1 MKQPYDII
9 KIDKYTGKVEMPD
22 LLLMTRSFDIIGK
35 IPHYTNW
42 NMSLVGNGVNEIS
55 FNVNKYVN
63 GKICPVWDDL
73 IDLKI
78 INVMGFGRFEISVD
92 YTDNTQTVKSVH
104 GMSLEVELAQI
115 PLYEFH
121 VNDEDSTSSD
131 FDDNGNFIPTVFYDP
146 EHKAHSLLHRALA
159 DKAPHWSIGYVTPYI
174 ALDEESQPEDVGKF
188 QRTYTVDGTT
198 IYDFLTG
205 DVAKESNVIFIFD
218 TFNRKINCYN
228 LCDCIDQETGEVWVK
243 GIGEDTLV
251 FISKNKLANEIAIS
265 SNKDNVK
272 NCFRIEGGDDVITD
286 MVRAVNMNGS
296 NYIYQF
302 ADFQYHDM
310 PKDLVDT
317 INTYHKNLSKQ
328 TNAYYGNGDI
338 DDFIN
343 GTLTLHITSELEAA
357 TALSICQNNKITTN
371 NVDISDYS
379 SAPYW
384 YIVTLGN
391 SKELYASGT
400 AKTPNKTVTSAFETM
415 GIYSRLCVKY
425 DELAYFE
432 SSMMPDVHITKT
444 TAEEQYNLMVEEL
457 TKPDM
462 FVGVSSLNYYDN
474 NPFAGVSKNVEAI
487 ANILIDARYKAE
499 VIKDSAS
506 FSENEKGEHIWTGNI
521 RITRA
526 ANESDYFP
534 KTDEQINASFEVKIN
549 DDELTF
555 TRQKIEKALH
565 KGSMLDIDFEVAEM
579 DDNEIRKYF
588 NLYSLNRL
596 KSFYDGY
603 NSCLSILMQ
612 LNIDSPVCKDM
623 YDKYYNRMRIISNP
637 PTEENPDPIPGV
649 MDIRQQQVNDIK
661 TDIKNIT
668 AEQKAF
674 QKEWNFQN
682 CLEKARKD
690 FYKIFCSYRRE
701 DTYTNSNY
709 ISDGLSTSECLA
721 KAKELVEAAT
731 AEAKKACVLQRT
743 ISTSLNNLF
752 ALPEFESLYEKFA
765 LFNYI
770 RIRTED
776 EILKLRLI
784 GVEFSGDTVESIH
797 VTFSEQIESIDGK
810 LSDLQSIVQQAQS
823 MATSFPSTA
832 LQAEKGE
839 QAQNTVLDMYT
850 SGLNAAKT
858 MLTNNDDN
866 EVTITQS
873 GIICKRM
880 DDEGSYGE
888 KQLRITGNMM
898 AFTKNNWKSVEMAI
912 GETTFKDP
920 TKPEGKNEVKA
931 YGVIADAIVGKLVA
945 SERMYIGNKSGNVL
959 ITGDGIKIN
968 KGTITWGANNVN
980 APEMGN
986 INGLSEF
993 KNKVNTALTGSATT
1007 EIGSDYVISPKIGGG
1022 YLHIAN
1028 GNYSVEIDPNH
1039 KAGNDKTK
1047 DGYLFCIRNKNKSEN
1062 DVIMG
1067 VTNNGD
1073 GYFHGDVIANSLELE
1088 IGSEQED
1095 KNFLKI
1101 TKNGLLMAKNAVIY
1115 GNIYADNGYF
1125 SGELKSA
1132 NGNFTGIIEI
1142 NGTNGKGAITIN
1154 GDDTTDRV
1162 QVQAK
1167 HNDIKYYSRQDYQKF
1182 YVGDNEAVTYANKG
1196 IIMSLFDKSSGI
1208 PHIESW
1214 YGNDGGYLGSR
1225 DECFE
1230 LNSYRILGYSK
1241 SHYDSR
1247 WEIGFNGIKLHYLD
1261 NKFFDVS
1268 SNGACHIYGNL
1279 TVDDDLMVDNNA
1291 YISDWT
1297 INNTRIFTTSARQM
1311 GENGYEGIFLING
1324 ESDKDYIHVQ
1334 NTEAEAMFRV
1344 TYNGSVYSADGKL
1357 STSDK
1362 NKKHNIKE
1370 LSDKYEKLFTELKP
1384 ITYIFNGKT
1393 RTHVGYIAQDV
1404 ESSLKKVGLD
1414 TSDFAGYWKEPKW
1427 KENDEGKIEYLYD
1440 ENGNEIY
1447 DCGLRYDE
1455 FIALNTHMLQKLYK
1469 KVDNQQQE
1477 IEILKKQI

>member
-9 KIDKYTGKVEMPD
+9 KIDKYTGKIEMPD

-42 NMSLVGNGVNEIS
+42 NISLTGNGIDEIS

-63 GKICPVWDDL
+63 GMICPVWDDL

-78 INVMGFGRFEISVD
+78 IDVMGFGRFEISVN

-104 GMSLEVELAQI
+104 GMSLEVELGQI

-121 VNDEDSTSSD
+121 VNDEDATSTEITKYNEID
-131 FDDNGNFIPTVFYDP
+131 FDDNGNFIPTIFYNP
-146 EHKAHSLLHRALA
+146 EDKAHSLLHRVLA

-474 NPFAGVSKNVEAI
+474 NPFAGVSKNVEAM

-521 RITRA
+521 KITRA
-526 ANESDYFP
+526 ASESDYFP

-661 TDIKNIT
+661 TDIENIT

-674 QKEWNFQN
+674 QKEWDFQN
-682 CLEKARKD
+682 CLEKAGKD

-839 QAQNTVLDMYT
+839 QAQNTVLDMYI

-866 EVTITQS
+866 EVTITPS

-898 AFTKNNWKSVEMAI
+898 AFTKNNWKSVGMAI

-945 SERMYIGNKSGNVL
+945 SERMYIGNESGNIL
-959 ITGDGIKIN
+959 ITGDGIDITNGFLNISNGKN
-968 KGTITWGANNVN
+968 TICIDPKNERKLFAIKNGETDCLYTDNQ
-980 APEMGN
+980 GN
-986 INGLSEF
+986 INLTGKITGSSF
-993 KNKVNTALTGSATT
+993 VGGNIDIGNGNFIVNTAGNIISKGNITLCDGDLTYDS
-1007 EIGSDYVISPKIGGG
+1007 E
-1022 YLHIAN
+1022 
-1028 GNYSVEIDPNH
+1028 
-1039 KAGNDKTK
+1039 AG
-1047 DGYLFCIRNKNKSEN
+1047 
-1062 DVIMG
+1062 
-1067 VTNNGD
+1067 
-1073 GYFHGDVIANSLELE
+1073 
-1088 IGSEQED
+1088 
-1095 KNFLKI
+1095 LKI
-1101 TKNGLLMAKNAVIY
+1101 TGGNLNLISKNKEDIRFSIECKENICELSSY
-1115 GNIYADNGYF
+1115 GITSKFHSD
-1125 SGELKSA
+1125 A
-1132 NGNFTGIIEI
+1132 NGCEYYTTYGAGKCVIHANSIDGQTFFSQREIRLNVSQTDCKQIFEPAAGNQTITLDGRTGIIS
-1142 NGTNGKGAITIN
+1142 AIDFQC
-1154 GDDTTDRV
+1154 GD
-1162 QVQAK
+1162 
-1167 HNDIKYYSRQDYQKF
+1167 IS
-1182 YVGDNEAVTYANKG
+1182 
-1196 IIMSLFDKSSGI
+1196 
-1208 PHIESW
+1208 
-1214 YGNDGGYLGSR
+1214 
-1225 DECFE
+1225 
-1230 LNSYRILGYSK
+1230 LNSMNSSLNSMH
-1241 SHYDSR
+1241 SSLDS
-1247 WEIGFNGIKLHYLD
+1247 
-1261 NKFFDVS
+1261 
-1268 SNGACHIYGNL
+1268 
-1279 TVDDDLMVDNNA
+1279 
-1291 YISDWT
+1291 
-1297 INNTRIFTTSARQM
+1297 
-1311 GENGYEGIFLING
+1311 
-1324 ESDKDYIHVQ
+1324 
-1334 NTEAEAMFRV
+1334 
-1344 TYNGSVYSADGKL
+1344 KL
-1357 STSDK
+1357 STDGK
-1362 NKKHNIKE
+1362 IKSVSWVDIDG
-1370 LSDKYEKLFTELKP
+1370 LSYLK
-1384 ITYIFNGKT
+1384 IL
-1393 RTHVGYIAQDV
+1393 VGDIGVFFRPSGYD
-1404 ESSLKKVGLD
+1404 LD
-1414 TSDFAGYWKEPKW
+1414 TVG
-1427 KENDEGKIEYLYD
+1427 
-1440 ENGNEIY
+1440 
-1447 DCGLRYDE
+1447 
-1455 FIALNTHMLQKLYK
+1455 
-1469 KVDNQQQE
+1469 
-1477 IEILKKQI
+1477 

>member
-9 KIDKYTGKVEMPD
+9 KIDKYTGKIEMPD

-42 NMSLVGNGVNEIS
+42 NISLVGNGVNEIS

-78 INVMGFGRFEISVD
+78 IDVMGFGRFEISVD

-146 EHKAHSLLHRALA
+146 EHKAHSLLHRVLA

-251 FISKNKLANEIAIS
+251 FISKNKLANEITIS

-310 PKDLVDT
+310 PEALAKA
-317 INTYHKNLSKQ
+317 IKEYHEKLSQ
-328 TNAYYGNGDI
+328 NADSYYGNGNI

-343 GTLTLHITSELEAA
+343 GTLTLHVTSEPEAA
-357 TALSICQNNKITTN
+357 AALMICQNNSIPTD
-371 NVDISDYS
+371 NVNISDYHT
-379 SAPYW
+379 APYW
-384 YIVTLGN
+384 YIVTSGN
-391 SKELYASGT
+391 SKALSSSQT
-400 AKTPNKTVTSAFETM
+400 VKTPNETVTDALNTM
-415 GIYSRLCVKY
+415 GIYARLCVKY
-425 DELAYFE
+425 DELEYFE
-432 SSMMPDVHITKT
+432 SSMMPDVHISET
-444 TAEEQYNLMVEEL
+444 TAEEQYHLMVEEF

-462 FVGVSSLNYYDN
+462 FVGVSSLNKYDSN
-474 NPFAGVSKNVEAI
+474 LFSGVSKNIEAM

-499 VIKDSAS
+499 VIKGSAS
-506 FSENEKGEHIWTGNI
+506 FGENENGEYIWTGNI
-521 RITRA
+521 KITRTA
-526 ANESDYFP
+526 KEADYFP
-534 KTDEQINASFEVKIN
+534 KTDEQINTCFEVKIN
-549 DDELTF
+549 ADELTF
-555 TRQKIEKALH
+555 IRQKIEKALH
-565 KGSMLDIDFEVAEM
+565 KGSMLEIDFDVANM
-579 DDNEIRKYF
+579 DDDEIREYF

-612 LNIDSPVCKDM
+612 SDTDSPVRKEL
-623 YDKYYNRMRIISNP
+623 YDKYFNRMRIISNP
-637 PTEENPDPIPGV
+637 PTEDTPNPVPGV
-649 MDIRQQQVNDIK
+649 MDIRQQQVKDIE
-661 TDIKNIT
+661 TDIENIT
-668 AEQKAF
+668 AEQETF
-674 QKEWNFQN
+674 QKDWNFQN
-682 CLEKARKD
+682 YLEKAGKD

-709 ISDGLSTSECLA
+709 ISDGLSTTECLA

-731 AEAKKACVLQRT
+731 SEAKKACVLQRT

-810 LSDLQSIVQQAQS
+810 LSDLQNIVQQAQS
-823 MATSFPSTA
+823 MATNFPSTA

-839 QAQNTVLDMYT
+839 QAQNTVLDMYI

-858 MLTNNDDN
+858 MLTNNDNN

-880 DDEGSYGE
+880 DDEGSYDE

-920 TKPEGKNEVKA
+920 TKPEGENEVKA

-945 SERMYIGNKSGNVL
+945 SERMYIGNESGNVL
-959 ITGDGIKIN
+959 ITGDGMDIKN
-968 KGTITWGANNVN
+968 GSFNVSNGKNTICIDPKNERKLFAIKNGETDCLYTDNQ
-980 APEMGN
+980 GN
-986 INGLSEF
+986 INLTGKITGSSF
-993 KNKVNTALTGSATT
+993 VGGNIDIGNGNFIVNTAGNIISKGNMTLCGGDLAYDSETG
-1007 EIGSDYVISPKIGGG
+1007 
-1022 YLHIAN
+1022 
-1028 GNYSVEIDPNH
+1028 
-1039 KAGNDKTK
+1039 
-1047 DGYLFCIRNKNKSEN
+1047 
-1062 DVIMG
+1062 
-1067 VTNNGD
+1067 
-1073 GYFHGDVIANSLELE
+1073 
-1088 IGSEQED
+1088 
-1095 KNFLKI
+1095 LKI
-1101 TKNGLLMAKNAVIY
+1101 TGGNLNLISENKEDIRFSIECEENICELSSY
-1115 GNIYADNGYF
+1115 GMTSKFHSD
-1125 SGELKSA
+1125 A
-1132 NGNFTGIIEI
+1132 NGCEYYTTYGAGECVIHANSIDGQTFFSQREIRLNVSQTDCKQIFEPAAGNQTITLDGRTGIIS
-1142 NGTNGKGAITIN
+1142 AIDFQCGDISLTKMYLELDTIKSN
-1154 GDDTTDRV
+1154 IDLLNVKTEETDIIL
-1162 QVQAK
+1162 
-1167 HNDIKYYSRQDYQKF
+1167 DSSIKSLDSKF
-1182 YVGDNEAVTYANKG
+1182 S
-1196 IIMSLFDKSSGI
+1196 SL
-1208 PHIESW
+1208 ES
-1214 YGNDGGYLGSR
+1214 D
-1225 DECFE
+1225 
-1230 LNSYRILGYSK
+1230 
-1241 SHYDSR
+1241 
-1247 WEIGFNGIKLHYLD
+1247 
-1261 NKFFDVS
+1261 
-1268 SNGACHIYGNL
+1268 
-1279 TVDDDLMVDNNA
+1279 
-1291 YISDWT
+1291 
-1297 INNTRIFTTSARQM
+1297 INN
-1311 GENGYEGIFLING
+1311 
-1324 ESDKDYIHVQ
+1324 
-1334 NTEAEAMFRV
+1334 
-1344 TYNGSVYSADGKL
+1344 
-1357 STSDK
+1357 
-1362 NKKHNIKE
+1362 
-1370 LSDKYEKLFTELKP
+1370 
-1384 ITYIFNGKT
+1384 
-1393 RTHVGYIAQDV
+1393 
-1404 ESSLKKVGLD
+1404 
-1414 TSDFAGYWKEPKW
+1414 
-1427 KENDEGKIEYLYD
+1427 
-1440 ENGNEIY
+1440 
-1447 DCGLRYDE
+1447 LR
-1455 FIALNTHMLQKLYK
+1455 
-1469 KVDNQQQE
+1469 QE
-1477 IEILKKQI
+1477 IRKLQEQIELIK

>member
-9 KIDKYTGKVEMPD
+9 KIDKHTGKIEMPA
-22 LLLMTRSFDIIGK
+22 LLLMNRSFDIIGK
-35 IPHYTNW
+35 IPHYANW
-42 NMSLVGNGVNEIS
+42 NISLTGNGIDEIS

-63 GKICPVWDDL
+63 GMICPVWDDL

-78 INVMGFGRFEISVD
+78 IDVMGFGRFEISVN

-104 GMSLEVELAQI
+104 GMSLEAELAQI

-121 VNDEDSTSSD
+121 VNDEDAASTYNEID
-131 FDDNGNFIPTVFYDP
+131 FDADGNFISTVFYDKND
-146 EHKAHSLLHRALA
+146 ETHSLLHRVLA

-174 ALDEESQPEDVGKF
+174 ALDEESQPEAVNKF

-205 DVAKESNVIFIFD
+205 DVAKESNVIFTFD
-218 TFNRKINCYN
+218 TFSRQINCYS
-228 LCDCIDQETGEVWVK
+228 LCDCIDQETGNVMTDNDGNRVT

-251 FISKNKLANEIAIS
+251 FISKNKLANEITIS

-302 ADFQYHDM
+302 ADFQYYDM
-310 PKDLVDT
+310 PEALAKA
-317 INTYHKNLSKQ
+317 IKEYHEKLSQ
-328 TNAYYGNGDI
+328 NADSYYGNGNI

-384 YIVTLGN
+384 YIVTSGN

-400 AKTPNKTVTSAFETM
+400 VKTPNKTVTSAFETM

-432 SSMMPDVHITKT
+432 SSMMPDVHISET
-444 TAEEQYNLMVEEL
+444 TAEEQYLLMVEEF

-462 FVGVSSLNYYDN
+462 FVGVSSLNKYDSN
-474 NPFAGVSKNVEAI
+474 LFSGVSKNIEAM

-499 VIKDSAS
+499 VIKGSAS
-506 FSENEKGEHIWTGNI
+506 FGENENGEYIWTGNI
-521 RITRA
+521 KITRA
-526 ANESDYFP
+526 TKEADYYP
-534 KTDEQINASFEVKIN
+534 KTDEQINACFEVKIN
-549 DDELTF
+549 ADELTF
-555 TRQKIEKALH
+555 IRQKIEKALH
-565 KGSMLDIDFEVAEM
+565 KGSMLEIDFDVANM
-579 DDNEIRKYF
+579 DDDEIREYF

-612 LNIDSPVCKDM
+612 SDTDSPVRKEL
-623 YDKYYNRMRIISNP
+623 YDKYFNRMRIISNP
-637 PTEENPDPIPGV
+637 PTEDTPNPVPGV
-649 MDIRQQQVNDIK
+649 MDIRQQQVKDIE
-661 TDIKNIT
+661 TDIENIT
-668 AEQKAF
+668 AEQETF
-674 QKEWNFQN
+674 QKDWNFQN
-682 CLEKARKD
+682 YLEKAGKD

-866 EVTITQS
+866 EVTITPS

-945 SERMYIGNKSGNVL
+945 SERMYIGNESGNVL

-1067 VTNNGD
+1067 VTKD
-1073 GYFHGDVIANSLELE
+1073 G
-1088 IGSEQED
+1088 
-1095 KNFLKI
+1095 K
-1101 TKNGLLMAKNAVIY
+1101 
-1115 GNIYADNGYF
+1115 GYF
-1125 SGELKSA
+1125 SGEIHAKSGEFIGDIKSGSTITCGDNFIVDE
-1132 NGNFTGIIEI
+1132 NGQVTAKDINITGGCIKIKNDNKHLPQISIFSSEGAKVDISPSEI
-1142 NGTNGKGAITIN
+1142 YTYNSN
-1154 GDDTTDRV
+1154 GDYMQLTGESILGCY
-1162 QVQAK
+1162 QNPSGGMA
-1167 HNDIKYYSRQDYQKF
+1167 IGSYSLNALDCCC
-1182 YVGDNEAVTYANKG
+1182 
-1196 IIMSLFDKSSGI
+1196 
-1208 PHIESW
+1208 
-1214 YGNDGGYLGSR
+1214 YGN
-1225 DECFE
+1225 
-1230 LNSYRILGYSK
+1230 GYSF
-1241 SHYDSR
+1241 S
-1247 WEIGFNGIKLHYLD
+1247 
-1261 NKFFDVS
+1261 DVYNRL
-1268 SNGACHIYGNL
+1268 SN
-1279 TVDDDLMVDNNA
+1279 
-1291 YISDWT
+1291 
-1297 INNTRIFTTSARQM
+1297 
-1311 GENGYEGIFLING
+1311 
-1324 ESDKDYIHVQ
+1324 
-1334 NTEAEAMFRV
+1334 
-1344 TYNGSVYSADGKL
+1344 KL
-1357 STSDK
+1357 STD
-1362 NKKHNIKE
+1362 
-1370 LSDKYEKLFTELKP
+1370 
-1384 ITYIFNGKT
+1384 
-1393 RTHVGYIAQDV
+1393 
-1404 ESSLKKVGLD
+1404 
-1414 TSDFAGYWKEPKW
+1414 
-1427 KENDEGKIEYLYD
+1427 GKINNISWVDIDGLSYLKILVGDTGVFFRPYGYNLD
-1440 ENGNEIY
+1440 
-1447 DCGLRYDE
+1447 
-1455 FIALNTHMLQKLYK
+1455 A
-1469 KVDNQQQE
+1469 
-1477 IEILKKQI
+1477 IE

>member
-9 KIDKYTGKVEMPD
+9 KIDKYTGKIEMPD

-42 NMSLVGNGVNEIS
+42 NISLTGNGIDEIS

-63 GKICPVWDDL
+63 GMICPVWDDL

-78 INVMGFGRFEISVD
+78 IDVMGFGRFEISVN

-121 VNDEDSTSSD
+121 VNDEDAASTEITKYNEID
-131 FDDNGNFIPTVFYDP
+131 FDDGNFIPTVFYDQDD
-146 EHKAHSLLHRALA
+146 ETHSLLHRVLT

-174 ALDEESQPEDVGKF
+174 ALDEESQPEAVNKF

-205 DVAKESNVIFIFD
+205 DVAKESNVIFTFD
-218 TFNRKINCYN
+218 TFNRQINCYS
-228 LCDCIDQETGEVWVK
+228 LCDCINQETGDVLAN
-243 GIGEDTLV
+243 GIGEDTLI
-251 FISKNKLANEIAIS
+251 FISKNKLANEITIS

-317 INTYHKNLSKQ
+317 INTYHKNLSKEAD
-328 TNAYYGNGDI
+328 TYYGNGDI

-343 GTLTLHITSELEAA
+343 GTLTLHVTSELEAA
-357 TALSICQNNKITTN
+357 IALSICQNNKITTN
-371 NVDISDYS
+371 NADISDYS

-474 NPFAGVSKNVEAI
+474 NLFAGVSNNVEAM

-521 RITRA
+521 KITRA

-612 LNIDSPVCKDM
+612 LNIDSPVCKNM

-637 PTEENPDPIPGV
+637 PTEENPDSIPGV

-661 TDIKNIT
+661 TDIENIT

-682 CLEKARKD
+682 CLEKAGKD

-839 QAQNTVLDMYT
+839 QAQNTVLDMYI

-880 DDEGSYGE
+880 DDEGSYGG

-920 TKPEGKNEVKA
+920 TKPEGENEVKA

-945 SERMYIGNKSGNVL
+945 SERMYIGNESGNVL

-1067 VTNNGD
+1067 VTKD
-1073 GYFHGDVIANSLELE
+1073 G
-1088 IGSEQED
+1088 
-1095 KNFLKI
+1095 
-1101 TKNGLLMAKNAVIY
+1101 
-1115 GNIYADNGYF
+1115 NGYF
-1125 SGELKSA
+1125 SGEINAKSGNFAGELKSA
-1132 NGNFTGIIEI
+1132 TGKFKGIVEI
-1142 NGTNGKGAITIN
+1142 DGTNGQGAITIKGN
-1154 GDDTTDRV
+1154 DTTDRV

-1167 HNDIKYYSRQDYQKF
+1167 YNGIIYYSRQDYQKF

-1225 DECFE
+1225 DEWFE
-1230 LNSYRILGYSK
+1230 LTSHKIFGYSK
-1241 SHYDSR
+1241 FSDDSS
-1247 WEIGFNGIKLHYLD
+1247 WEIGSNGIKLYYSN
-1261 NKFFDVS
+1261 NKYFDVS
-1268 SNGACHIYGNL
+1268 SQGMCHIYGNL
-1279 TVDDDLMVDNNA
+1279 TVDGNLMVDNNA

-1297 INNTRIFTTSARQM
+1297 INNTRIYTTSAGQM
-1311 GENGYEGIFLING
+1311 GSNGYEGIFLVNG
-1324 ESDKDYIHVQ
+1324 EPDKDYIHIQ
-1334 NTEAEAMFRV
+1334 NIDAEAMFRV

-1357 STSDK
+1357 SVSDK
-1362 NKKHNIKE
+1362 NKKHAIKE
-1370 LSDKYEKLFTELKP
+1370 ISDKYEKLFTELKP

-1393 RTHVGYIAQDV
+1393 RTHIGYIAQDV
-1404 ESSLKKVGLD
+1404 ESALKKAGLD
-1414 TSDFAGYWKEPKW
+1414 TSDFAGYWKEQKW
-1427 KENDEGKIEYLYD
+1427 KENNKGKIEYLYD
-1440 ENGNEIY
+1440 ENGNELY

-1469 KVDNQQQE
+1469 KVDDQQQE
-1477 IEILKKQI
+1477 IESLKKQIFILKKQSKSSN

>member
-9 KIDKYTGKVEMPD
+9 KIDKYTGKIEMPD

-42 NMSLVGNGVNEIS
+42 NISLVGNGVDEIS

-78 INVMGFGRFEISVD
+78 IDVMGFGRFEISVD

-104 GMSLEVELAQI
+104 GMSLEIELAQI

-121 VNDEDSTSSD
+121 VNDEDAASMESTKYNESD
-131 FDDNGNFIPTVFYDP
+131 FDDKGNFIPTVFYNP
-146 EHKAHSLLHRALA
+146 EDEAHSLLHRVLA

-174 ALDEESQPEDVGKF
+174 ALDEESQPEDVRKF

-205 DVAKESNVIFIFD
+205 DVAKESNVIFTFD
-218 TFNRKINCYN
+218 VEKNQETGKLERTINCYS
-228 LCDCIDQETGEVWVK
+228 LCDCIDQESGEVWVK

-251 FISKNKLANEIAIS
+251 FISKNKLANEITIS

-310 PKDLVDT
+310 PKDLADT

-328 TNAYYGNGDI
+328 TDTYYGNGDI

-343 GTLTLHITSELEAA
+343 GILTLHVTSELEAA
-357 TALSICQNNKITTN
+357 IALTICQNNKITTN

-379 SAPYW
+379 TAPYW
-384 YIVTLGN
+384 YIVTSGN
-391 SKELYASGT
+391 SKELYSSRT
-400 AKTPNKTVTSAFETM
+400 VKTPNKTVTSAFETM

-425 DELAYFE
+425 DELEYFK

-474 NPFAGVSKNVEAI
+474 NPFAGVSKNVEAM

-526 ANESDYFP
+526 VNESDYFP

-555 TRQKIEKALH
+555 TRQKIEIALH

-612 LNIDSPVCKDM
+612 LNIDSPVRKDM
-623 YDKYYNRMRIISNP
+623 YDTYYNRMRIISNP
-637 PTEENPDPIPGV
+637 PTEENPDSIPGV

-661 TDIKNIT
+661 TDIENIT

-682 CLEKARKD
+682 CLEKAGKD

-839 QAQNTVLDMYT
+839 QAQNTVLDMYI

-880 DDEGSYGE
+880 DDEGSYGG

-920 TKPEGKNEVKA
+920 TKPEGENEVKA

-945 SERMYIGNKSGNVL
+945 SERMYIGNESGNVL

-1067 VTNNGD
+1067 VTKD
-1073 GYFHGDVIANSLELE
+1073 G
-1088 IGSEQED
+1088 
-1095 KNFLKI
+1095 
-1101 TKNGLLMAKNAVIY
+1101 
-1115 GNIYADNGYF
+1115 NGYF
-1125 SGELKSA
+1125 SGEINAKSGNFAGELKSA
-1132 NGNFTGIIEI
+1132 TGKFKGIVEI
-1142 NGTNGKGAITIN
+1142 DGTNGQGAITIKGN
-1154 GDDTTDRV
+1154 DTTDRV

-1167 HNDIKYYSRQDYQKF
+1167 YNGIIYYSRQDYQKF

-1225 DECFE
+1225 DEWFE
-1230 LNSYRILGYSK
+1230 LTSHKIFGYSK
-1241 SHYDSR
+1241 FSDDSS
-1247 WEIGFNGIKLHYLD
+1247 WEIGSNGIKLYYSN
-1261 NKFFDVS
+1261 NKYFDVS
-1268 SNGACHIYGNL
+1268 SQGMCHIYGNL
-1279 TVDDDLMVDNNA
+1279 TVDGNLMVDNNA

-1297 INNTRIFTTSARQM
+1297 INNTRIYTTSAGQM
-1311 GENGYEGIFLING
+1311 GSNGYEGIFLVNG
-1324 ESDKDYIHVQ
+1324 EPDKDYIHIQ
-1334 NTEAEAMFRV
+1334 NIDAEAMFRV

-1357 STSDK
+1357 SVSDK
-1362 NKKHNIKE
+1362 NKKHAIKE
-1370 LSDKYEKLFTELKP
+1370 ISDKYEKLFTELKP

-1393 RTHVGYIAQDV
+1393 RTHIGYIAQDV
-1404 ESSLKKVGLD
+1404 ESALKKAGLD
-1414 TSDFAGYWKEPKW
+1414 TSDFAGYWKEQKW
-1427 KENDEGKIEYLYD
+1427 KENNKGKIEYLYD
-1440 ENGNEIY
+1440 ENGNELY

-1469 KVDNQQQE
+1469 KVDDQQQE
-1477 IEILKKQI
+1477 IESLKKQIFILKKQSKSSN